1 MSKELVEKFKE
12 EIDQA
17 SWAMLK
23 DHHERGAV
31 FQVKGVELAE
41 VGAALATDDTSK
53 VKLWLDNK
61 ELLKV
66 EDEDSESFSKTLHEK
81 NFNFII
87 VQPYVLIQLKGQ

>member
-1 MSKELVEKFKE
+1 LVEKFKE

-31 FQVKGVELAE
+31 FLVRGVELAD
-41 VGAALATDDTSK
+41 VGVALATDDTSK

-61 ELLKV
+61 ELSKV
-66 EDEDSESFSKTLHEK
+66 EDEDSEKYSETLHEK
-81 NFNFII
+81 NFDFLII
-87 VQPYVLIQLKGQ
+87 QPYVLVKLLN